1 MNKVQHSEKEEQLLK
16 KLREIILR
24 DDRAELNHLQDLI
37 NDPKQLSSKVSPI
50 IDEHIDFLKQNFPI
64 EFEKAV
70 DKLVEKKI
78 VESQDQIVNLIYPKL
93 DLMIKKYVTS
103 MFQKLKD
110 SIDERLD
117 NVKTTF
123 SFNGIK
129 ARFTSV
135 FTGVKQ
141 SDIILTD
148 IGAVVI
154 EEIFIIQQDSG
165 LLVAVASKSKHIDQ
179 DVIAGMLTAIK
190 SFVED
195 AFDKGSEDLEMIRY
209 ENSKIFLL
217 NFQSYYFAVSLT
229 GSLSEI
235 EKEKLSEELITFA
248 KEDLPF
254 NINDI
259 TEASFKEAS
268 EKLDL
273 SFFTEARAK
282 ENQKIESQ

>member
-1 MNKVQHSEKEEQLLK
+1 MKMVQHSDEEEQLLK
-16 KLREIILR
+16 RLREIILR

-37 NDPKQLSSKVSPI
+37 NDPKQLATKVSPI
-50 IDEHIDFLKQNFPI
+50 ITEHIEFLKQNFPT
-64 EFEKAV
+64 EFEQAV
-70 DKLVEKKI
+70 DKI
-78 VESQDQIVNLIYPKL
+78 VEQKIISSQDQIVNLIYPKL
-93 DLMIKKYVTS
+93 DIMIKKYVTS

-117 NVKTTF
+117 DVKSTF
-123 SFNGIK
+123 SFGGIK
-129 ARFTSV
+129 ARFASM

-141 SDIILTD
+141 SDVILTD

-154 EEIFIIQQDSG
+154 EEIFIIQQESG
-165 LLVAVASKSKHIDQ
+165 LLVAVASKSKHADQ

-209 ENSKIFLL
+209 ENSKIFLQ

-229 GSLSEI
+229 GSLSEV

-254 NINDI
+254 NIKDI
-259 TEASFKEAS
+259 TATLFEETSK
-268 EKLDL
+268 KLDRR
-273 SFFTEARAK
+273 FFAENHTM
-282 ENQKIESQ
+282 ENQKIES

>member
-1 MNKVQHSEKEEQLLK
+1 MNKAQHSAEEELLLK
-16 KLREIILR
+16 RLREIILR
-24 DDRAELNHLQDLI
+24 DDRAELNHLQNII

-50 IDEHIDFLKQNFPI
+50 INEHIDFLKQNFPV
-64 EFEKAV
+64 EFENAV

-93 DLMIKKYVTS
+93 DVMIKKYVTS

-117 NVKTTF
+117 GVKSTF
-123 SFNGIK
+123 SFGGIK
-129 ARFTSV
+129 ARFTSM

-148 IGAVVI
+148 LGAVVI

-165 LLVAVASKSKHIDQ
+165 LLLAAASKSKHVDQ

-209 ENSKIFLL
+209 ENSKIFLH

-254 NINDI
+254 NVKDI
-259 TEASFKEAS
+259 TETLFKEIS

-273 SFFTEARAK
+273 SFFAEAREK